1 MRSSD
6 VMRRFAILLAGLLLW
21 WGPAAAAMT
30 LTPIGAV
37 GCNTASSSC
46 TVNVSASVAAGSNIV
61 LIAVTTAYDANT
73 DFTAADNAATPNCGG
88 AYATKIAYNAATGN
102 DFVVATCM
110 NTVGALTSGATCGAG
125 GTTQCGFTMT
135 HATGSSNRWVLFAYA
150 ATGINTTTP
159 FAGFGTVVSATW
171 TSGAPLP
178 TVPTSAPLAWS
189 SEDAVGMI
197 GNITT
202 ASTDT
207 MTGYTGGY
215 TALTSSVQGT
225 IEMFLARQ
233 TLTAGTATLG
243 ATPTSSAAR
252 NYAAVVAM
260 FVNSGTASLS
270 GGTSR
275 ALIGVGK

>member
-1 MRSSD
+1 MKLLTLL
-6 VMRRFAILLAGLLLW
+6 FAALMLW
-21 WGPAAAAMT
+21 TAAPAQAMT
-30 LTPIGAV
+30 LTPIAAV

-46 TVNVSASVAAGSNIV
+46 TVNVSASVPAGSNIV
-61 LIAVTTAYDANT
+61 LVAVTTAYDANT

-110 NTVGALTSGATCGAG
+110 NTVGALTSGATCGAS

-197 GNITT
+197 GNVTA

-215 TALTSSVQGT
+215 VSLTSSVQGT
-225 IEMFLARQ
+225 VEMFLARQ
-233 TLTAGTATLG
+233 TLTTGTATLG

-260 FVNSGTASLS
+260 FVNSGATPLSSGQWRSL
-270 GGTSR
+270 
-275 ALIGVGK
+275 LGVGQ